1 MEVYVEPG
9 YMDCSDNGT
18 ISEEILRGVV
28 SATEDGFMKLV
39 HRSYMIKPLIIA
51 SIGSC
56 CLVGVIWKGTL
67 YIANLGDSRAVVG
80 SLGRS
85 NKIIAEQLTRE
96 HNACREE
103 IRQELRSLHPQDSQI
118 VVMNRGTWRVKGII
132 QVLFC
137 SLPLERV
144 S

>member
-18 ISEEILRGVV
+18 IFEEILRGVV

-67 YIANLGDSRAVVG
+67 YIANLGDSCAIVG
-80 SLGRS
+80 SLGMYWSTFGKKKRA
-85 NKIIAEQLTRE
+85 NE
-96 HNACREE
+96 HNE
-103 IRQELRSLHPQDSQI
+103 
-118 VVMNRGTWRVKGII
+118 
-132 QVLFC
+132 
-137 SLPLERV
+137 
-144 S
+144 